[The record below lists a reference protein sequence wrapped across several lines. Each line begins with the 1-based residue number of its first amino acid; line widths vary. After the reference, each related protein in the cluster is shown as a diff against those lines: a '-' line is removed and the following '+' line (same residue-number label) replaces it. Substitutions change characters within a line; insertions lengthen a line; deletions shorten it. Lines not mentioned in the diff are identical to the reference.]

1 MQKEVIILGA
11 GGHAKVIAESILKSG
26 DEVLGFL
33 DDNEEIQGKE
43 IYLGRK
49 VIGKINEVV
58 NYHDKYFLI
67 GIGSNKVRKMFAE
80 KYSNLKWYTAIHPS
94 AIIASDVVIEEGTVI
109 MPGAIINPGTVVGKH
124 CIINTAVSL
133 DHDNRINDYVHI
145 SPGSHLAGTVTVGE
159 STWICAGVTVINNIH
174 IGDNNIIGAGA
185 TVIRNIEESNV
196 TYIGVPAKV
205 LIKN

>member
-58 NYHDKYFLI
+58 NYQDKYFVI
-67 GIGSNKVRKMFAE
+67 GIGSNKVRKIFAE

-94 AIIASDVVIEEGTVI
+94 AIIASDVVIGEGTVI
-109 MPGAIINPGTVVGKH
+109 MPGVVINPGAVVGKH

-145 SPGSHLAGTVTVGE
+145 SPGSHLAGTVTVGD
-159 STWICAGVTVINNIH
+159 STWICAGVTIINNI
-174 IGDNNIIGAGA
+174 NIASGNIVGAGA
-185 TVIRNIEESNV
+185 VVINDITEQDS
-196 TYIGVPAKV
+196 TYVGVPIRKV
-205 LIKN
+205 K

>member
-33 DDNEEIQGKE
+33 DDNEDVQGKE
-43 IYLGRK
+43 IYLGIK
-49 VIGKINEVV
+49 VIGKTSDIIN
-58 NYHDKYFLI
+58 YQDKYAVI

-80 KYSNLKWYTAIHPS
+80 RYPNIKWYTAIHPS
-94 AIIASDVVIEEGTVI
+94 AIIATDVVIGEGTVI
-109 MPGAIINPGTVVGKH
+109 MPGVIINPGTIVGKH
-124 CIINTAVSL
+124 CIVNTAVSL

-159 STWICAGVTVINNIH
+159 STWICAGVTVINNIT
-174 IGDNNIIGAGA
+174 IDNNNVIGAGA
-185 TVIRNIEESNV
+185 TVIRNIDGENNI
-196 TYIGVPAKV
+196 YIGVPAK
-205 LIKN
+205 KRN